1 MKNLP
6 DMTDV
11 LELLD
16 VVYEMVALR
25 STISDN
31 VSDVDRAQQF
41 ADLWNRVSD
50 ACAKYS
56 SSAHTLISVRPDE
69 RVAINCGKCGE
80 RVDCVTYRALDNNI
94 ATQSGVWRWDE
105 TAAKFVQLVFS
116 CDNEEEE

>member
-56 SSAHTLISVRPDE
+56 SSAHTLIGGCWGE
-69 RVAINCGKCGE
+69 RVVINCGKCGE
-80 RVDCVTYRALDNNI
+80 RVDCVT
-94 ATQSGVWRWDE
+94 
-105 TAAKFVQLVFS
+105 
-116 CDNEEEE
+116 